1 MVSESFLVHYINFSN
16 FSSLLNCRLQDY
28 SDVPLTEEEE
38 NWVRLSFLLI
48 DEGTVWVAKIV
59 RDYLHGH
66 NLELKM
72 FLDNNRKKLEFNCKH
87 DFDADSA
94 KGKKGKKQKKPNAN
108 VVTRQINTKPLTHEQ
123 FKVLYPDEPEEVSL
137 DTIDLTLLVLFIGIL
152 ILPPPPCQWYAK
164 TDPPD
169 TDVDK
174 SSDLVRMRQMRN
186 HLYGH
191 IVECTIPTPEFEVHW
206 GKLVKILERL
216 GATTEELDKIK
227 LREFTNEERKRYAKR
242 ITTLFTGDMP
252 DADEF
257 AEEKM
262 KEIAENHK
270 PKKAQKKNDKHILSE
285 CHTEVVSAVDH
296 TRETEFLWSKKSD
309 MNIRKVLFACGECHR
324 FSVEEPKIT
333 EDRQHPLWWR
343 DHCATCKGEIQ
354 RTDQSSAEAMERED
368 AAESTQMDRNP
379 AEAHERD
386 PHRTETLQMDPSP
399 AETSE
404 INPQSINVSVD

>member
-1 MVSESFLVHYINFSN
+1 MIDED
-16 FSSLLNCRLQDY
+16 SLACCCRLQNV

-48 DEGTVWVAKIV
+48 EEGTVWVAKIV
-59 RDYLHGH
+59 RDYLHKY
-66 NLELKM
+66 NLELKT
-72 FLDNNRKKLEFNCKH
+72 FLDSNRKKLEYNCKH
-87 DFDADSA
+87 DFDSDSM

-108 VVTRQINTKPLTHEQ
+108 VVTRQINTKPLTPEQ
-123 FKVLYPDEPEEVSL
+123 FKVLFPDEPEEVSL
-137 DTIDLTLLVLFIGIL
+137 DTIDLTLLVLVIGIL
-152 ILPPPPCQWYAK
+152 ILPPPRCQWHAK

-206 GKLVKILERL
+206 DKLVKILERL
-216 GATTEELDKIK
+216 GATIEELDKIK
-227 LREFTNEERKRYAKR
+227 NRKFTKEECKRYAKR
-242 ITTLFTGDMP
+242 VTTLFTGDMP
-252 DADEF
+252 NADEF
-257 AEEKM
+257 AQEQM
-262 KEIAENHK
+262 KEVAENHK
-270 PKKAQKKNDKHILSE
+270 PKKPHKKKDKHILSE
-285 CHTEVVSAVDH
+285 CHTEVLSIVDH
-296 TRETEFLWSKKSD
+296 TQEREFLWSRKSD
-309 MNIRKVLFACGECHR
+309 MKFRKVLFACGECHR

-354 RTDQSSAEAMERED
+354 RMDQSSAEAMEREES
-368 AAESTQMDRNP
+368 AEITQMDRNP
-379 AEAHERD
+379 TEAKERV
-386 PHRTETLQMDPSP
+386 PHRTEMLQMDKSP
-399 AETSE
+399 AETPE